1 MANSPS
7 KALRI
12 CGCLLTASI
21 GSSAFAQ
28 TTLQLNL
35 VDRATV
41 MQRVTDVPRKNPD
54 REAKIK
60 DLFNQAGCSD
70 SISEQP
76 VKHSK
81 LPNAMCLLKG
91 QTDQVIIV
99 GAHFDSISPA
109 EGIIDNWSGA
119 SLLASLYQGLKSQ
132 PRQHSFLFIAF
143 TDEEQG
149 LVGSAYYVDHMTRDE
164 VAKTSAMVN
173 LDTLGLTP
181 TKVWVHHADLNLVN
195 ALSTVAHAMHLPLA
209 EVDVERV
216 GRADSDS
223 FTPRNIPRITIHSL
237 TRENIRILHSS
248 RDTVKEL
255 HFDDYYDTYR
265 LVSAYLVYLDQTL
278 RSGDEKEPQKPA
290 SK

>member
-1 MANSPS
+1 MAKLCS
-7 KALRI
+7 KAFRFFA
-12 CGCLLTASI
+12 CLLAACI
-21 GSSAFAQ
+21 GGSAVAQ
-28 TTLQLNL
+28 TLHFDL
-35 VDRATV
+35 VNRDTV
-41 MQRVTDVPRKNPD
+41 KQRVTDVPRKNPD
-54 REAKIK
+54 REARIK
-60 DLFNQAGCSD
+60 ALFSEAGCSG

-76 VKHSK
+76 VKRSK

-99 GAHFDSISPA
+99 GAHFDQISPA

-119 SLLASLYQGLKSQ
+119 ALLASLYEGLKHE

-149 LVGSAYYVDHMTRDE
+149 LVGSAYYAGHMTDDE
-164 VAKTSAMVN
+164 VARTRAMVN
-173 LDTLGLTP
+173 LDSLGLTP
-181 TKVWVHHADLNLVN
+181 TKVWVHHADAILVT
-195 ALSTVAHAMHLPLA
+195 ALASVAHAMQLPLA

-223 FTPRNIPRITIHSL
+223 FTPRNIPRITIHSI
-237 TRENIRILHSS
+237 TRDNLRVLHTS
-248 RDTVKEL
+248 RDTVKEF

-265 LVSAYLVYLDQTL
+265 LMTAYLAYLDQKL
-278 RSGDEKEPQKPA
+278 PSGDEKDLQKPA